1 MEEDLKQLRQ
11 QMASDFDF
19 NCLALKEMG
28 QQFRSGIEQ
37 TAATLQKLGR
47 EMEERFNQVE
57 GRMRLQEHR
66 LTRMLEVVESSAQ
79 GWKPELREIRA
90 RLDRLEQQA
99 S

>member
-1 MEEDLKQLRQ
+1 MEDELRQIRQ

-19 NCLALKEMG
+19 NCLAFKDMG
-28 QQFRSGIEQ
+28 KQFRSGMDQ
-37 TAATLQKLGR
+37 AAAALQSLAR

-66 LTRMLEVVESSAQ
+66 LTRMFEVVEASVD
-79 GWKPELREIRA
+79 GWKPEVKDIKA
-90 RLDRLEQQA
+90 RLARLEQQA

>member
-1 MEEDLKQLRQ
+1 MENELRQ
-11 QMASDFDF
+11 IRKQMASDFDF
-19 NCLALKEMG
+19 NCLAFKDMG
-28 QQFRSGIEQ
+28 QQFRTGIDQ
-37 TAATLQKLGR
+37 AAAALQSLAR

-66 LTRMLEVVESSAQ
+66 LTRMFEVVEASAD
-79 GWKPELREIRA
+79 GWKPELREIKA